1 MNNLIVVVD
10 DSHENAVLLCRLLRR
25 VGYES
30 IEMPSGPELFA
41 YLQYAVTP
49 DLVILDMMMPE
60 MDGIE
65 CLSAIRENPRYHDI
79 PVLMFSADSSARQQ
93 SDARRLGAQGYLVKG
108 AVLIDELISTVQ
120 RYAPQ
125 NAA

>member
-25 VGYES
+25 VGYDS

-65 CLSAIRENPRYHDI
+65 CLSAIQE
-79 PVLMFSADSSARQQ
+79 
-93 SDARRLGAQGYLVKG
+93 
-108 AVLIDELISTVQ
+108 VQ
-120 RYAPQ
+120 HL
-125 NAA
+125 